1 MKTSSSKSRLSSAS
15 SVIALG
21 ALLIG
26 AFTTLSAGSL
36 AQGATPIAKPSLGA
50 ARPTIGGGNSQ
61 EGSAEGVARSAAFAK
76 YQDCLSKTGV
86 ALPSFGGR
94 GFGGGAD
101 DQNRVR
107 PTGAPANPA
116 NPPSP
121 RKARPTLSA
130 AQQAALDKCA
140 PLRPSFGRGFDGAK
154 RPAGITPSAGTII
167 KKVAPST
174 APSKAASKVAPKPAA
189 GAAYISCLNANGV
202 NVTTAA
208 QIATL
213 DKKSP
218 KIAAALSKCAPKK

>member
-1 MKTSSSKSRLSSAS
+1 M
-15 SVIALG
+15 
-21 ALLIG
+21 IG

-61 EGSAEGVARSAAFAK
+61 EGSAEGVARRAAFAK
-76 YQDCLSKTGV
+76 YQDCLTKTGV

-116 NPPSP
+116 NPANPP
-121 RKARPTLSA
+121 KARPTLSA

-140 PLRPSFGRGFDGAK
+140 PLRPSFGRGFDGGK
-154 RPAGITPSAGTII
+154 RPAGINPSAGTII

-174 APSKAASKVAPKPAA
+174 AASKAASKASDNS
-189 GAAYISCLNANGV
+189 I
-202 NVTTAA
+202 
-208 QIATL
+208 
-213 DKKSP
+213 
-218 KIAAALSKCAPKK
+218 